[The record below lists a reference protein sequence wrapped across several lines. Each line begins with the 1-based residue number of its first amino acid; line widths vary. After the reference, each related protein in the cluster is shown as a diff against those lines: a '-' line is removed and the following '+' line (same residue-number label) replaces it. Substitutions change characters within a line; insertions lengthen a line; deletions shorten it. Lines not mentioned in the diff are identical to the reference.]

1 MKLSEKLYSEWTREE
16 KITSFTEYVETRLK
30 VLPEF
35 KENWIKQ
42 NSFYVDRLEK
52 LNDRIEK
59 FSDDEFMKDILV
71 NTEKQFRSHYEKEI
85 KRFNLEIER
94 LEVQLPQ
101 IQKLREFLDVMN
113 VEHLE
118 LFIDLF
124 LYTALIDWEQSKEQN
139 QQQSVQN

>member
-1 MKLSEKLYSEWTREE
+1 MKLSEKLYNEWTREE
-16 KITSFTEYVETRLK
+16 KVSSFREYIETRIK

-35 KENWIKQ
+35 RENWLKQ
-42 NSFYVDRLEK
+42 NDFYVKQLDN
-52 LNDRIEK
+52 LNERIEK
-59 FSDDEFMKDILV
+59 YDGDEFIVDLLKT
-71 NTEKQFRSHYEKEI
+71 TEKQFRSHYEKEI
-85 KRFNLEIER
+85 KRFTLEIER

-101 IQKLREFLDVMN
+101 ILRLKEVLEKIN

-139 QQQSVQN
+139 QQQS